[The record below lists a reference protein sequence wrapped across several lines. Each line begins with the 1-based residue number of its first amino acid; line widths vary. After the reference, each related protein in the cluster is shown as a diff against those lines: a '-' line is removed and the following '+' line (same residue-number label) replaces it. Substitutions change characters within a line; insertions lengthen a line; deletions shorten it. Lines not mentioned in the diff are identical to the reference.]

1 MYKAGISTIQFRWR
15 ERERERETQRVDT
28 EKKTPKSAIW
38 HNPTRRFDP
47 KRWNETDPSEKPN
60 SKIQKLKELQFCT

>member
-28 EKKTPKSAIW
+28 EKKTPKSAI
-38 HNPTRRFDP
+38 
-47 KRWNETDPSEKPN
+47 
-60 SKIQKLKELQFCT
+60 